1 MQGSNLARDVSLVM
15 SGIFIVQSV
24 VYMAIP
30 SLCWIPECPFLRT
43 LIHGNV
49 FHALGNSVLLLA
61 FTFGFGMDMRRMIAS
76 ALLGT
81 FVLLVFDKAI
91 GFSASLFAYVGMMVG
106 YGQMK
111 WKYALR
117 FLAITNIP
125 LLIFSPMS
133 SVIHISASVIGF
145 LSLTIYKCFRTN

>member
-1 MQGSNLARDVSLVM
+1 MQGSNLARDVSLVL

-24 VYMAIP
+24 VFMAIP

-61 FTFGFGMDMRRMIAS
+61 FAFGFGMDMRRMIAS

-106 YGQMK
+106 YVQMK
-111 WKYALR
+111 WKDALR

-125 LLIFSPMS
+125 LLVFSPMS
-133 SVIHISASVIGF
+133 SIIHISAYVIGF
-145 LSLTIYKCFRTN
+145 LSITIYKCFRTN

>member
-1 MQGSNLARDVSLVM
+1 MQGSNLARDVSLVL

-24 VYMAIP
+24 VFMAVP

-49 FHALGNSVLLLA
+49 FHAFGNSVLLLA

-133 SVIHISASVIGF
+133 SVIHISAYVIGF

>member
-15 SGIFIVQSV
+15 SCIFIVQSV

-61 FTFGFGMDMRRMIAS
+61 FAFGFGMDMRRMIAS

-133 SVIHISASVIGF
+133 SVIHISAYVIGF
-145 LSLTIYKCFRTN
+145 ISLTIYKCFRTN

>member
-1 MQGSNLARDVSLVM
+1 MQGSNLARDVSLVL

-24 VYMAIP
+24 VFMAVP

-81 FVLLVFDKAI
+81 FVLLLFDKAI

-106 YGQMK
+106 YGKMK
-111 WKYALR
+111 WKHALR

-133 SVIHISASVIGF
+133 SVIHLSASVIGF
-145 LSLTIYKCFRTN
+145 LSLTIYKCFPTK

>member
-1 MQGSNLARDVSLVM
+1 MQGSNLARDVSLVL

-24 VYMAIP
+24 VSMVLP
-30 SLCWIPECPFLRT
+30 SLCWMPECPFMRT

-76 ALLGT
+76 ALLGS
-81 FVLLVFDKAI
+81 FVLLLFDKAI

-111 WKYALR
+111 LKYALR

-125 LLIFSPMS
+125 LLLFSPMS
-133 SVIHISASVIGF
+133 SAIHVSAYVIGF
-145 LSLTIYKCFRTN
+145 LSITIYKCFRTN

>member
-1 MQGSNLARDVSLVM
+1 MQGSNLARDVSLVL

-61 FTFGFGMDMRRMIAS
+61 VACGFGMDMRRMIVS

>member
-1 MQGSNLARDVSLVM
+1 MQGSNLARDVSLVL

-24 VYMAIP
+24 VFMAVP

-49 FHALGNSVLLLA
+49 CHALGSSVLLLA

-91 GFSASLFAYVGMMVG
+91 GFSASLFAYLGMMVG

-117 FLAITNIP
+117 LLAITNIP

>member
-1 MQGSNLARDVSLVM
+1 MQGSNLARDVSLVL

-24 VYMAIP
+24 VFMAVP
-30 SLCWIPECPFLRT
+30 ALCCIPECPFMRI

-61 FTFGFGMDMRRMIAS
+61 FTFGFGMDMRRMIVS

-81 FVLLVFDKAI
+81 FILLLFDKAI

-106 YGQMK
+106 YGQMN

-125 LLIFSPMS
+125 ILVFSPMS
-133 SVIHISASVIGF
+133 SVIHLSASVIGF
-145 LSLTIYKCFRTN
+145 LSITIYKCFRTK

>member
-24 VYMAIP
+24 VFMAVP
-30 SLCWIPECPFLRT
+30 PLCWIPECPFLRT
-43 LIHGNV
+43 LIHGNI

-81 FVLLVFDKAI
+81 FVLLLFDKAI

-106 YGQMK
+106 YGQMN

-125 LLIFSPMS
+125 LLIFIPMS
-133 SVIHISASVIGF
+133 SVIHISAYVIGF